1 MKQAR
6 SIPYLH
12 RKMIIG
18 KFHVANKKNYKH
30 MIKSL
35 KYIILIIQI
44 FIIGVLLNNSN
55 AQSTGKFKKVV
66 IDAGHGGKDPGAHGE
81 YAKEK
86 DIVLAVALKLGN
98 YIEKYMPD
106 VEVVYTRK
114 KDVFIPLSER
124 AQIANDADANLF
136 ISIHANYIAN
146 PKITGTETFALGLHR
161 TEDNL
166 EVAKKENSVIVLEE
180 DYSTKYEDF
189 DPNSSESYII
199 FELYQNIYL
208 NQSIDMANLIQH
220 QFSERVGRQNRGVKQ
235 AGFLVLRETAMPGVL
250 VELGFLSNSNEEKYL
265 TSNDG
270 QSLLASGIFRA
281 FRDYKE
287 SFEAKNN
294 LDIKEIPAIKKV
306 NNSVLYRIQIASSK
320 KKIKEGASIYKQ
332 FSNLYEYQ
340 DGKLFKYAVGEST
353 SYNDISKQISSV
365 QEIVKDCFIIAFKD
379 GKRISLQEA
388 RQLTNE

>member
-1 MKQAR
+1 M
-6 SIPYLH
+6 
-12 RKMIIG
+12 RKSVIYI
-18 KFHVANKKNYKH
+18 
-30 MIKSL
+30 SL
-35 KYIILIIQI
+35 
-44 FIIGVLLNNSN
+44 LLSFLVVNCFVGLVT

-66 IDAGHGGKDPGAHGE
+66 IDAGHGGKDPGAHGV

-114 KDVFIPLSER
+114 KDVFVPLSER
-124 AQIANDADANLF
+124 AQIANKADANLF

-161 TEDNL
+161 TQDNL

-180 DYSTKYEDF
+180 DYSTKYEHF

-208 NQSIDMANLIQH
+208 NQSLEMADLVQH
-220 QFSERVGRQNRGVKQ
+220 QFSERVGRRNRGVKQ

-265 TSNDG
+265 TSTEG

-294 LDIKEIPAIKKV
+294 MDIKDNPVVA
-306 NNSVLYRIQIASSK
+306 NTDDVLYRIQVASSK
-320 KKIKEGASIYKQ
+320 KQIKRGTSIYKK
-332 FSNLYEYQ
+332 FDELYEYQ
-340 DGKLFKYAVGEST
+340 DGKYYKYAVGESN
-353 SYNDISKQISSV
+353 SFSDISLQINKV
-365 QEIVKDCFIIAFKD
+365 QQIVKDCFIIAFKN
-379 GKRISLQEA
+379 GKRIPLQEA
-388 RQLTNE
+388 RKLTDK